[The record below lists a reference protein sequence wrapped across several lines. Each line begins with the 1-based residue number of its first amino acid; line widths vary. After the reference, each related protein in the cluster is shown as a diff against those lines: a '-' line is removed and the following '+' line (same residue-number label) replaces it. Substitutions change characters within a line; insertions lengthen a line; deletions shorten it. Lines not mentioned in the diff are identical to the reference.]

1 MTERDMAG
9 SRSVGRFL
17 RRRGVRRMATVVAGG
32 LVTGLALSA
41 CADIPQPSR
50 PELTPYER
58 PAVRSGDAGSFL
70 TNYAE
75 SLDQALGEEPG
86 ALEPLQ
92 TGPLLERTRAEML
105 IAEQTGTTLGASSYT
120 DVVAG
125 GPMFGEY
132 PMWFMA
138 FATPEGEESDDV
150 EAMLATRDSADADWK
165 VAESVFVPAEAQPT
179 ILADQQGAVELAPD
193 AHTEAADA
201 VVTQASEYLTTGDVP
216 EGAPNFEEA
225 GFKDFRDYVG
235 ELGAEDTGFSDVGV
249 ECAPYEDLPLE
260 DYALATEGGGV
271 SFAESRCTIT
281 VNVPESYFVDLGDE
295 IEAVMT
301 SDSEGDVITIDV
313 AQPMLITTEG
323 DTASVY
329 SPGWYM
335 LSSETSGG
343 GGDDEAGSD
352 EGGDDAAE

>member
-1 MTERDMAG
+1 MSEHDTIGPRL
-9 SRSVGRFL
+9 VGRWL
-17 RRRGVRRMATVVAGG
+17 RRRGAKRIVSVLAGG
-32 LVTGLALSA
+32 FATGLVLSA
-41 CADIPQPSR
+41 CADIPQPAR

-105 IAEQTGTTLGASSYT
+105 IAEQTDTTLGASSYT

-125 GPMFGEY
+125 GPMFSEY

-138 FATPEGEESDDV
+138 FAAPEGEDSDEV
-150 EAMLATRDSADADWK
+150 EAMLATRDSAAADWK

-201 VVTQASEYLTTGDVP
+201 VVTQASEFLTTGDVP

-235 ELGAEDTGFSDVGV
+235 DLGAEDTGFSDVGV
-249 ECAPYEDLPLE
+249 ECAPYEEVPLG

-271 SFAESRCTIT
+271 SFAESRCTLT

-301 SDSEGDVITIDV
+301 TDSEGSVITIDV

-343 GGDDEAGSD
+343 GGED
-352 EGGDDAAE
+352 EGDGEE

>member
-1 MTERDMAG
+1 MSEHDTIGPRF
-9 SRSVGRFL
+9 VGRWL
-17 RRRGVRRMATVVAGG
+17 RRRGAKRIVSVLAGG
-32 LVTGLALSA
+32 LATGLVLSA
-41 CADIPQPSR
+41 CADIPQPAR

-105 IAEQTGTTLGASSYT
+105 IAEQTDTTLGASSYT

-125 GPMFGEY
+125 GPMFSEY

-138 FATPEGEESDDV
+138 FAAPEGEDSDEV
-150 EAMLATRDSADADWK
+150 EAMLATRDSAAADWK

-193 AHTEAADA
+193 AHTDAADA
-201 VVTQASEYLTTGDVP
+201 VVTQASEFLTTGDVP

-235 ELGAEDTGFSDVGV
+235 DLGAEDTGFSDVGV
-249 ECAPYEDLPLE
+249 ECAPYEEVPLG

-271 SFAESRCTIT
+271 SFAESRCTLT

-301 SDSEGDVITIDV
+301 TDSEGSVITIDV

-343 GGDDEAGSD
+343 GGDDE
-352 EGGDDAAE
+352 GDGEE

>member
-1 MTERDMAG
+1 MTG
-9 SRSVGRFL
+9 PRSMGRLL
-17 RRRGVRRMATVVAGG
+17 RRRGMKRIGALLAGG
-32 LVTGLALSA
+32 LVTGLVLSA
-41 CADIPQPSR
+41 CADIPQPAR

-70 TNYAE
+70 THYAE
-75 SLDQALGEEPG
+75 SLDQALGEEPS

-105 IAEQTGTTLGASSYT
+105 IAEQTDTTLGASSYT

-125 GPMFGEY
+125 GPMFSEY

-138 FATPEGEESDDV
+138 FATPADDDSDEV
-150 EAMLATRDSADADWK
+150 QAMLATRDSAAADWK
-165 VAESVFVPAEAQPT
+165 VAESLFVPAEAQPT
-179 ILADQQGAVELAPD
+179 ILADQQGAVEQAPD

-201 VVTQASEYLTTGDVP
+201 VVTQAGEYLTTGDVP

-225 GFKDFRDYVG
+225 GFKDFRDYVA

-249 ECAPYEDLPLE
+249 ECAPYEEVPLG

-271 SFAESRCTIT
+271 SFAESRCTLT

-301 SDSEGDVITIDV
+301 TDSEGSVITIDV

-323 DTASVY
+323 DTASVF

-343 GGDDEAGSD
+343 GGVDEAGD
-352 EGGDDAAE
+352 DGGE

>member
-1 MTERDMAG
+1 MSEHDTIGPRL
-9 SRSVGRFL
+9 VGRWL
-17 RRRGVRRMATVVAGG
+17 RRRGAKRIVSVLAGG
-32 LVTGLALSA
+32 LATGLVLSA
-41 CADIPQPSR
+41 CADIPQPAR

-105 IAEQTGTTLGASSYT
+105 IAEQTDTTLGASSYT

-125 GPMFGEY
+125 GPMFSEY

-138 FATPEGEESDDV
+138 FAAPEGEDSDEV
-150 EAMLATRDSADADWK
+150 EAMLATRDSAAADWK

-193 AHTEAADA
+193 AHTDAADA
-201 VVTQASEYLTTGDVP
+201 VVTQASEFLTTGDVP

-235 ELGAEDTGFSDVGV
+235 DLGAEDTGFSDVGV
-249 ECAPYEDLPLE
+249 ECAPYEEVPLG

-271 SFAESRCTIT
+271 SFAESRCTLT

-301 SDSEGDVITIDV
+301 TDSEGSVITIDV

-343 GGDDEAGSD
+343 GGDDE
-352 EGGDDAAE
+352 GDGEE